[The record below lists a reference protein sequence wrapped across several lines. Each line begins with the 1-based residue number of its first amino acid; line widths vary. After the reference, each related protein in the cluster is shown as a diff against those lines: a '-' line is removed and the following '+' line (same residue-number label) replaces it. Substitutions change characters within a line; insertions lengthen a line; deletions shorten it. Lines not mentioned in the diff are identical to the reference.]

1 MSDNYARIEDLVIF
15 WRELNETERQRAEM
29 LLKLASN
36 ILRGKGASVGVDID
50 AEKNKNAVFAENL
63 KWVTLEA
70 VKRALQT
77 PQDTPPVNSYSQ
89 TAGPYSE
96 NFTYTNPSGDLWFKK
111 SELQILGFGGVQK
124 ISSINLYKG
133 E

>member
-1 MSDNYARIEDLVIF
+1 MNNNYAEISDLVVF

-36 ILRGKGASVGVDID
+36 ILRGKGASVGIDID
-50 AEKNKNAVFAENL
+50 AEKNKNNVFAENL

>member
-1 MSDNYARIEDLVIF
+1 MNNNYAEISDLVIF

-50 AEKNKNAVFAENL
+50 AEKSRNNVFAENL

>member
-1 MSDNYARIEDLVIF
+1 MNNNYAEISDLVIF

-36 ILRGKGASVGVDID
+36 ILRGKGASVGIDID
-50 AEKNKNAVFAENL
+50 AEKNKNNVFAENL

-124 ISSINLYKG
+124 ISSINLFKG

>member
-1 MSDNYARIEDLVIF
+1 MNNNYAEISDLVVF
-15 WRELNETERQRAEM
+15 WRELNENEQRRAEM

-36 ILRGKGASVGVDID
+36 ILRGKGASVGIDID
-50 AEKNKNAVFAENL
+50 AERNKNNVFAENL

>member
-1 MSDNYARIEDLVIF
+1 MNNNYASVEDLAIF
-15 WRELNETERQRAEM
+15 WRELSENERQRAEM

-50 AEKNKNAVFAENL
+50 TEKNKNTVFAENL